1 MKIAQLIRQ
10 ANMAIVNH
18 QSGVFCMR
26 KSVGSIS
33 MLALGVATLL
43 LTGCATDACDG
54 KHGGICTSPR
64 LVWGVTR
71 NRDQVNP
78 TKRTL
83 RDQNRARKL
92 LHEKPSRRDRLPSIS
107 PTSKVIKGQTSSTG
121 SGALADS
128 TSTNPPIRSGQM
140 PLLTQPRIIRVWIAP
155 WSHQNTLHFPGYV
168 YRVVQPEQ
176 WRYAPAG
183 GTTPVPTP

>member
-1 MKIAQLIRQ
+1 MKPTHYLTTL
-10 ANMAIVNH
+10 
-18 QSGVFCMR
+18 
-26 KSVGSIS
+26 S
-33 MLALGVATLL
+33 MLSFGMVTLL
-43 LTGCATDACDG
+43 LSGCAAHPCDG

-78 TKRTL
+78 TKNTL

-92 LHEKPSRRDRLPSIS
+92 LHEKPSQKDLLPSIS
-107 PTSKVIKGQTSSTG
+107 PVSMVSKGAKNGLTATVQDTALTG
-121 SGALADS
+121 
-128 TSTNPPIRSGQM
+128 NPAIRHGQM

-168 YRVVQPEQ
+168 YRVVQPQQ
-176 WRYAPAG
+176 WKYASSR
-183 GTTPVPTP
+183 GTTPVPVP